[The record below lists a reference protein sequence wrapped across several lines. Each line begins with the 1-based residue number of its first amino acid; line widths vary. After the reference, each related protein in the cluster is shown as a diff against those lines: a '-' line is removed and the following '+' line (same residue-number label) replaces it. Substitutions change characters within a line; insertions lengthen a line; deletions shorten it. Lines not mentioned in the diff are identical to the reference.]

1 MLDAADENGVMSHV
15 TRDGGQKN
23 EDGQRD
29 KGLGG
34 GGLNQSR
41 GVLSLARERER
52 WVRGRWIAEM
62 KDGHVLKLK
71 PANTNLPGR
80 QVGIVD

>member
-52 WVRGRWIAEM
+52 WAWQAGWYCRLVQKRRAA
-62 KDGHVLKLK
+62 KL
-71 PANTNLPGR
+71 LE
-80 QVGIVD
+80 